1 MTIVCP
7 LPYPLFFFLTIEY
20 PELYRHFFLTIG
32 RPLFYPRFFYDYLTS
47 LALSAFLWL
56 FDVLSFIGHYFNDYW
71 TSLALSAS
79 FIIIGR
85 PLFYPRFLWLFD
97 VPCSFCLLY
106 VYLTSLVPSEL
117 FPYQYTSLTLSAI
130 FFTLEVP
137 SFIRLF
143 NDRRTFLALYVI
155 LTCYRMSQALQPFF

>member
-20 PELYRHFFLTIG
+20 PELYRHFFSDYWTALV
-32 RPLFYPRFFYDYLTS
+32 LSAFFYDYLTS

-71 TSLALSAS
+71 TSLALSAF

-137 SFIRLF
+137 SFIRLV
-143 NDRRTFLALYVI
+143 NDRRTSLALYVI